1 MAMVEVSMMSD
12 GDSDLE
18 SWSSG
23 SDSSGDLYAGIDP
36 ELMPRQRDP
45 FGPRNARFI
54 GVGLLATVFVAAA
67 VLSSKLTTRQDAR
80 RSIGTSE
87 SQENEF
93 IQESSTFGHETCT
106 KYGNHPY
113 DIHGK
118 LTPCCGNLVSCHL
131 ERGGGEWETCHPYR
145 TMCVERCSSEN
156 ISAPKPTPG
165 TARSYRLQSFNVWFG
180 NHNYA
185 AIAKMISSHVDPD
198 IVTLQ
203 EAVADCKGKKGI
215 ETDGNPMADSIV
227 WELNQRGEH
236 MNITW
241 KVANPWK
248 HSWYWCGLN
257 IYRSDLWEMEWHH
270 ELPLQQNK
278 DTRGACGARFRR
290 KADNVRV
297 CSWGAHPAWQKY
309 MSGKNEDPKWARDAV
324 RKVSNLMKQCAAAQG
339 THTIFM
345 GDMNSDNFE
354 PIRRELE
361 FNTGWKWR
369 LGFGLG
375 YDQIFIQEPLKTSGG
390 AAVCPIGRPGCPLRA
405 GCCQNCSHPEWAFS
419 DHPPVYVDVTP

>member
-1 MAMVEVSMMSD
+1 MAMVEARMLSQ

-23 SDSSGDLYAGIDP
+23 SESSESVYAGIDP
-36 ELMPRQRDP
+36 YFIPRQWDHLGLRS
-45 FGPRNARFI
+45 ARFI
-54 GVGLLATVFVAAA
+54 GAGLLATVFVVVAA
-67 VLSSKLTTRQDAR
+67 LSSRLTTRHDALLSMR
-80 RSIGTSE
+80 TGE
-87 SQENEF
+87 SKASALAQVNGMYG
-93 IQESSTFGHETCT
+93 QETCT
-106 KYGNHPY
+106 KYGEHQY
-113 DIHGK
+113 ASLGK
-118 LTPCCGNLVSCHL
+118 LTPCCGNLVSCRL
-131 ERGGGEWETCHPYR
+131 ETGGGEWDTCHPYR
-145 TMCVERCSSEN
+145 TMCVERCSSGN
-156 ISAPKPTPG
+156 FSAPKPAPG
-165 TARSYRLQSFNVWFG
+165 TSHSYRLQSFNIWFG

-185 AIAKMISSHVDPD
+185 AIANMISTHVNPD

-203 EAVADCKGKKGI
+203 EAVADCKGR
-215 ETDGNPMADSIV
+215 DGNPMADSIV
-227 WELNQRGEH
+227 WELNKRSKH
-236 MNITW
+236 MNHSW

-270 ELPLQQNK
+270 ELPLQQNS

-290 KADNVRV
+290 KKDDVRV
-297 CSWGAHPAWQKY
+297 CSWGAHPAWQLR
-309 MSGKNEDPKWARDAV
+309 MSGKTEDPKWARDAV
-324 RKVSNLMKQCAAAQG
+324 RKVSSLMKQCAGVKG

-345 GDMNSDNFE
+345 GDMNSENFE
-354 PIRRELE
+354 PIRHELE
-361 FNTGWKWR
+361 FNTGWKWK

-390 AAVCPIGRPGCPLRA
+390 AAICPIGRPGCPLRA